1 MYEVKILIY
10 MKYIQIATLCAVVFV
25 GCKSASEK
33 PSVELRIVYNV
44 YYDTLN
50 DDYEIF
56 SMNLDGS
63 DKRNISNSKGVD
75 WVYYAYK
82 DKVYFI
88 SDRDTT
94 HRMYFLYEMDAYGNN
109 VRKVTDLRLEDSWL
123 DSRDNGNELIVAG
136 RIDKEIR
143 HQLFL
148 VNTKTGN
155 YTPFAHDTAASF
167 NSPVFSPDESKIVFR
182 YRKNKRNFRTE
193 KTELWMMDA
202 VDGNMKQLTSYSSTD
217 TTAQWHDYHAGPPF
231 WEPNKNVITYMS
243 MQKANYSIFSIH
255 PDGTGVK
262 QLTKDD
268 ANEGWHA
275 WSPDG
280 QWITYDGS
288 DLSNEHFDI
297 YLMRW
302 DGSEVKKISDDW
314 RTEQAPIFA
323 EVKK

>member
-1 MYEVKILIY
+1 
-10 MKYIQIATLCAVVFV
+10 MKYIIIIFCFATLT
-25 GCKSASEK
+25 CKSPSEK
-33 PSVELRIVYNV
+33 YSVDLRIVYNV

-50 DDYEIF
+50 DDYEVF
-56 SMNLDGS
+56 SMNMDGS

-75 WVYYAYK
+75 WVYYAYR

-109 VRKVTDLRLEDSWL
+109 IRKVTELRLEDSWL
-123 DSRDNGNELIVAG
+123 GSRKEGKELVVAG
-136 RIDKEIR
+136 RIGKEVR

-148 VNTKTGN
+148 VDTETGS
-155 YTPFAHDTAASF
+155 YSPLAHDTIASF
-167 NSPVFSPDESKIVFR
+167 NSPIFSPDGNKIVFL
-182 YRKNKRNFRTE
+182 YRKNKRNFQTE

-202 VDGNMKQLTSYSSTD
+202 DGNNMKQLTFFPQND
-217 TTAQWHDYHAGPPF
+217 TTAKWHDFHAGSPF
-231 WEPNKNVITYMS
+231 WEPNQNVISYMS
-243 MQKANYSIFSIH
+243 MQKANYSIFTIH
-255 PDGTGVK
+255 PDGTGGK

-280 QWITYDGS
+280 QWIVYDGS
-288 DLSNEHFDI
+288 DLNNEYYDI
-297 YLMRW
+297 YLMRS
-302 DGSEVKKISDDW
+302 DGSEVKRLTDDW

>member
-1 MYEVKILIY
+1 
-10 MKYIQIATLCAVVFV
+10 MKYIIIIFCFATLT
-25 GCKSASEK
+25 CKSPSEK
-33 PSVELRIVYNV
+33 YSVDLRIVYNV

-50 DDYEIF
+50 DDYEVF
-56 SMNLDGS
+56 SMNMDGS

-75 WVYYAYK
+75 WVYYAYR

-109 VRKVTDLRLEDSWL
+109 IRKVTELRLEDSWL
-123 DSRDNGNELIVAG
+123 GSRKEGKELVVAG
-136 RIDKEIR
+136 RIGKEVR

-148 VNTKTGN
+148 VDIETGS
-155 YTPFAHDTAASF
+155 YSPLAHDTIASF
-167 NSPVFSPDESKIVFR
+167 NSPIFSPDGNKIVFR
-182 YRKNKRNFRTE
+182 YRKNKRNFQTE

-202 VDGNMKQLTSYSSTD
+202 DGNNMKQLTFFPQND
-217 TTAQWHDYHAGPPF
+217 TTAKWHDFHAGSPF
-231 WEPNKNVITYMS
+231 WEPNQNVISYMS
-243 MQKANYSIFSIH
+243 MQKANYSIFTIH
-255 PDGTGVK
+255 PDGTGGK

-280 QWITYDGS
+280 QWIVYDGS
-288 DLSNEHFDI
+288 DLNNEYYDI
-297 YLMRW
+297 YLMRS
-302 DGSEVKKISDDW
+302 DGSEVKRLTDDW

>member
-1 MYEVKILIY
+1 
-10 MKYIQIATLCAVVFV
+10 MKYIIIIFCFATLT
-25 GCKSASEK
+25 CKSPSEK
-33 PSVELRIVYNV
+33 SSVDLRIVYNV

-50 DDYEIF
+50 DDYEVF
-56 SMNLDGS
+56 SMNMDGS

-75 WVYYAYK
+75 WVYYAYR

-109 VRKVTDLRLEDSWL
+109 IRKVTELRLEDSWL
-123 DSRDNGNELIVAG
+123 GSRKEGKELVVAG
-136 RIDKEIR
+136 RIGKEVR

-148 VNTKTGN
+148 VDTETGS
-155 YTPFAHDTAASF
+155 YSPLAHDTIASF
-167 NSPVFSPDESKIVFR
+167 NSPIFSPDGNKIVFR
-182 YRKNKRNFRTE
+182 YRKNKRNFQTE

-202 VDGNMKQLTSYSSTD
+202 DGNNMKQLTFFPQND
-217 TTAQWHDYHAGPPF
+217 TTAKWHDFHAGSPF
-231 WEPNKNVITYMS
+231 WEPNQNVISYMS
-243 MQKANYSIFSIH
+243 MQKANYSIFTIH
-255 PDGTGVK
+255 PDGTGGK

-280 QWITYDGS
+280 QWIVYDGS
-288 DLSNEHFDI
+288 DLNNEYYDI
-297 YLMRW
+297 YLMRS
-302 DGSEVKKISDDW
+302 DGSEVKRLTDDW

>member
-1 MYEVKILIY
+1 
-10 MKYIQIATLCAVVFV
+10 
-25 GCKSASEK
+25 
-33 PSVELRIVYNV
+33 
-44 YYDTLN
+44 
-50 DDYEIF
+50 
-56 SMNLDGS
+56 MNMDGS

-75 WVYYAYK
+75 WVYYAYR

-109 VRKVTDLRLEDSWL
+109 IRKVTELRLEDSWL
-123 DSRDNGNELIVAG
+123 GSRKEGKELVVAG
-136 RIDKEIR
+136 RIGKEVR

-148 VNTKTGN
+148 VDTETGS
-155 YTPFAHDTAASF
+155 YSPLAHDTIASF
-167 NSPVFSPDESKIVFR
+167 NSPIFSPDGNKIVFR
-182 YRKNKRNFRTE
+182 YRKNKRNFQTE

-202 VDGNMKQLTSYSSTD
+202 DGNNMKQLTFFPQND
-217 TTAQWHDYHAGPPF
+217 TTAKWHDFHAGSPF
-231 WEPNKNVITYMS
+231 WEPNQNVISYMS
-243 MQKANYSIFSIH
+243 MQKANYSIFTIH
-255 PDGTGVK
+255 PDGTGGK

-280 QWITYDGS
+280 QWIVYDGS
-288 DLSNEHFDI
+288 DLNNEYYDI
-297 YLMRW
+297 YLMRS
-302 DGSEVKKISDDW
+302 DGSEVKRLTDDW

>member
-1 MYEVKILIY
+1 
-10 MKYIQIATLCAVVFV
+10 MKYIIIIFCFATLT
-25 GCKSASEK
+25 CKSPSEK
-33 PSVELRIVYNV
+33 YSVDLRIVYNV

-50 DDYEIF
+50 DDYEVF
-56 SMNLDGS
+56 SMNMDGS

-75 WVYYAYK
+75 WVYYAYR

-109 VRKVTDLRLEDSWL
+109 IRKVTELRLEDSWL
-123 DSRDNGNELIVAG
+123 GSRKEGKELVVAG
-136 RIDKEIR
+136 RIGKEVR

-148 VNTKTGN
+148 VDTETGS
-155 YTPFAHDTAASF
+155 YSPLAHDTIASF
-167 NSPVFSPDESKIVFR
+167 NSPIFSPDGNKIVFR
-182 YRKNKRNFRTE
+182 YRKNKRNFQTE

-202 VDGNMKQLTSYSSTD
+202 DGNNMKQLTFFPQND
-217 TTAQWHDYHAGPPF
+217 TTAKWHDFHAGSPF
-231 WEPNKNVITYMS
+231 WEPNQNVISYMS
-243 MQKANYSIFSIH
+243 MQKANYSIFTIH
-255 PDGTGVK
+255 PDGTGGK

-280 QWITYDGS
+280 QWIVYDGS
-288 DLSNEHFDI
+288 DLNNEYYDI
-297 YLMRW
+297 YLMRS
-302 DGSEVKKISDDW
+302 DGSEVKRLTDDW